1 MTFLIKRTGINIL
14 FLTLFLTAFFTSNA
28 QEIQRDN
35 SPVVKDKNYWF
46 MEGMREYNNKNFA
59 PAQQAFLKVV
69 ETEPN
74 NGAAYYYLSNIAL
87 ANKDITS
94 AELFISKAVENDSTN
109 YWYSTLLAKIYAA
122 TKKLNDAAE
131 IYEKITALHPKKIDI
146 YYDLANIYLSQKNTE
161 KAHQTIDKIE
171 QVSGKS
177 ENTSITKFNLYRM
190 SNDLETAISVLE
202 EDSQKIASPRIE
214 TILGDMYSD
223 LRKDSLSM
231 LHYNNAL
238 KMIPD
243 YVPAIYGQ
251 AELYRRNNNNAG
263 FLSKVAPVVSNP
275 QVEAGWKTEYLEQLI
290 KLPGFVQKCKP
301 QMDILMES
309 LANTHPCDTLVN
321 ELATAYF
328 VQTGNKEKCRE
339 LLNNFVSN
347 NPQDNNAKLR
357 YLSYLYYEKQWEE
370 LETEA
375 EKELA
380 KTPESLESLE
390 LLGIAQYNMEKYSDA
405 ITTFSK
411 INELARRSKDTTAQ
425 VRTYSTIG
433 DLYHTIGDKKMAY
446 ANYKKA
452 LKIDPNYNPV
462 LNNYAYYLA
471 LENKNLK
478 QACKMSRKTIETEP
492 DNATYLDTYAWI
504 LHLLG
509 KNEEAK
515 AHLKH
520 AMLYGGTEDKDI
532 LLHYA
537 EILEALGDK
546 ELAKIYKEKA
556 AKIEE

>member
-1 MTFLIKRTGINIL
+1 MTFLIRRTGINIL
-14 FLTLFLTAFFTSNA
+14 LLTLFLTAFFTSNA
-28 QEIQRDN
+28 QEIQRDS

-46 MEGMREYNNKNFA
+46 MEGMREYNNKNFI

-69 ETEPN
+69 EAEPN

-87 ANKDITS
+87 SNKDITS

-109 YWYSTLLAKIYAA
+109 YWYSTLLAKIYTA
-122 TKKLNDAAE
+122 TKKLDDAAD
-131 IYEKITALHPKKIDI
+131 IYEKITARHPKKTDI

-161 KAHQTIDKIE
+161 KAHRTISKIE
-171 QVSGKS
+171 QVSGKN
-177 ENTSITKFNLYRM
+177 ENTSITKFNMYRM
-190 SNDLETAISVLE
+190 SNDLETAIQVLE

-223 LRKDSLSM
+223 QRKDSLAM

-238 KMIPD
+238 KMIPG
-243 YVPAIYGQ
+243 YVPAMYGLAEIYR
-251 AELYRRNNNNAG
+251 LKNDYAG
-263 FLSKVAPVVSNP
+263 FFSKAAPVISNP
-275 QVEAGWKTEYLEQLI
+275 QIEKNWKTEYLEQLL
-290 KLPGFVQKCKP
+290 KLPGFVQKCRP

-309 LANTHPCDTLVN
+309 LANAHPSDTTVN

-328 VQTGNKEKCRE
+328 AQTGNKEKCRE
-339 LLNNFVSN
+339 LLSSFISN
-347 NPQDNNAKLR
+347 HPEDKNAKLR
-357 YLSYLYYEKQWEE
+357 YLSFLYYEEQWEE

-375 EKELA
+375 AKELE
-380 KTPESLESLE
+380 KTPESIESLE
-390 LLGIAQYNMEKYSDA
+390 LLGLARYNMEKYSGAIDA
-405 ITTFSK
+405 YSK
-411 INELARRSKDTTAQ
+411 INELARRDKDTSAQ
-425 VRTYSTIG
+425 VKTYSTIG
-433 DLYHTIGDKKMAY
+433 DLYHTIGNKKMAY

-452 LKIDPNYNPV
+452 LKINPGYNPV

-509 KNEEAK
+509 RNEEAK
-515 AHLKH
+515 AHMKH
-520 AMLYGGTEDKDI
+520 AMIYGGTDDKDI

-537 EILEALGDK
+537 EILETLGDK
-546 ELAKIYKEKA
+546 ELAKIYREKA
-556 AKIEE
+556 SKMEN